1 MRSMK
6 WIWHDWRVLQ
16 VPPIKAVL
24 GGFSQASMA
33 NDAGAFTNSAAD
45 EQSCYNRDIKQFGH
59 LLATLLG
66 HCHGSSEYVK
76 VIIMKSVSA
85 GIYDDLETAW
95 LINKYWSL
103 VKANGQD

>member
-1 MRSMK
+1 
-6 WIWHDWRVLQ
+6 
-16 VPPIKAVL
+16 
-24 GGFSQASMA
+24 MA
-33 NDAGAFTNSAAD
+33 NKAGAFTNSAAD
-45 EQSCYNRDIKQFGH
+45 EQSYHSHDIKQFGH

-95 LINKYWSL
+95 LINKY
-103 VKANGQD
+103 

>member
-1 MRSMK
+1 
-6 WIWHDWRVLQ
+6 
-16 VPPIKAVL
+16 
-24 GGFSQASMA
+24 MA
-33 NDAGAFTNSAAD
+33 NKAGAFTNSAAD
-45 EQSCYNRDIKQFGH
+45 EQSYHSHDIKQFGH